1 MTNDSVDEQ
10 ISVVAEVFDHFEVEV
25 SHRGT
30 VVVCLSDDLQMELPA
45 HGALIFTQQ
54 LLDAV
59 KVLVERVQRLN

>member
-10 ISVVAEVFDHFEVEV
+10 ISVVAEGFDHFEVEV

-45 HGALIFTQQ
+45 HGALNPNGSSPGS
-54 LLDAV
+54 AGEAA
-59 KVLVERVQRLN
+59 KV